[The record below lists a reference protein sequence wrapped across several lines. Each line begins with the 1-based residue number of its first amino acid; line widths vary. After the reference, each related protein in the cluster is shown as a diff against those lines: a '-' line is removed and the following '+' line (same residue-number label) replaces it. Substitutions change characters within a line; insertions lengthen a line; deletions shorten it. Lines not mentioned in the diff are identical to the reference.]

1 MTKQDLECAILF
13 ADIAGST
20 RLYQT
25 LGDDRAQA
33 AVTACL
39 TRLTEIA
46 GRHEGVLIKTIGDEI
61 MCRFATVDAMLQ
73 AASEMHQSLHDDPVP
88 GASIAVRIGAH
99 FGPVILEE
107 GDVFGDAVNVGAR
120 LRDIAKAGQ
129 IITTAETVQRASRTL
144 RDKARLVDRASL
156 PGRDIEVGIHEVMWE
171 ANADVT
177 TIARFS
183 QIQRA
188 PLSGRLSIQYGGGE
202 LVQAPTDTI
211 TIGRDLQC
219 DLVVTSELASR
230 QHARIEYSRGRF
242 VLTDQSTNGTFVRR
256 ADGSTA
262 HVFRSELLLDGEG
275 TISLGRAFEQ
285 GDTQPILF
293 RRDRRALYRV

>member
-1 MTKQDLECAILF
+1 MSKQDLECGILF
-13 ADIAGST
+13 ADIAGSA

-39 TRLTEIA
+39 TRLSEIA

-61 MCRFATVDAMLQ
+61 MCRFPTVDAMLQ

-177 TIARFS
+177 MIARFS

-188 PLSGRLSIQYGGGE
+188 PLSSRLSIQYGGGE

-230 QHARIEYSRGRF
+230 QHARIEYSRGKF
-242 VLTDQSTNGTFVRR
+242 VLTDQSTNGTFVQI
-256 ADGSTA
+256 DGSPEVYLRREA
-262 HVFRSELLLDGEG
+262 LPLSG
-275 TISLGRAFEQ
+275 TGAISLGRSCAQEKEHLIRFACE
-285 GDTQPILF
+285 
-293 RRDRRALYRV
+293 

>member
-1 MTKQDLECAILF
+1 MSKQDLECAILF

-25 LGDDRAQA
+25 LGDERAQA

-46 GRHEGVLIKTIGDEI
+46 AQREGVLIKTIGDEI
-61 MCRFATVDAMLQ
+61 MCRFPSADAMLQ
-73 AASEMHQSLHDDPVP
+73 AACEMQESLRADPVP
-88 GASIAVRIGAH
+88 GAGAMSIRIGAH
-99 FGPVILEE
+99 YGPVILDD

-129 IITTAETVQRASRTL
+129 IITTAETVQRASGMAGE
-144 RDKARLVDRASL
+144 KARLVDRASL
-156 PGRDIEVGIHEVMWE
+156 PGRDIEVGIYEVIWE
-171 ANADVT
+171 SNAEVT
-177 TIARFS
+177 MIARFS

-188 PLSGRLSIQYGGGE
+188 PLSSRLCIQYGGGE
-202 LVQAPTDTI
+202 IVQAPSDTL

-242 VLTDQSTNGTFVRR
+242 VLTDQSTNGTFVQI
-256 ADGSTA
+256 DGSTEVYLRREA
-262 HVFRSELLLDGEG
+262 LPLSDSGS
-275 TISLGRAFEQ
+275 ISLGRSCALE
-285 GDTQPILF
+285 
-293 RRDRRALYRV
+293 RDHLIRFSCE